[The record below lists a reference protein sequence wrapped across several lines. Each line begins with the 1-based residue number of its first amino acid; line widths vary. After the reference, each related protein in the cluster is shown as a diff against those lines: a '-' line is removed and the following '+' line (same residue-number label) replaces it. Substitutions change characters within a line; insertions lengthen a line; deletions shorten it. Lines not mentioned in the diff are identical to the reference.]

1 MKTKI
6 FWCKVNKYYTEK
18 WINSDYLKNKKGVFI
33 ASCVVTDKAKRKWL
47 RFVKDSLKEI
57 KKDEKIYISWCWAF
71 KDWKAQEDFFEIYP
85 ELLNHKNKIEIL
97 GEAPEEKNNN
107 EEKLQPLSFSI
118 KGRDSGMDYQK
129 LYTKKFIVIQWWCD
143 SFCTFCLTVKKR
155 WRHYS
160 RDKKEIVEEILN
172 FEKQWWKEVV
182 LTGINLWAWGLKTTN
197 EKGSKLYILLREIL
211 ENTKIERIRIS
222 SLWPEFI
229 DDNLIELF
237 KETRIYPHF
246 HLSVQSW
253 SSRVLKL
260 MARHYNADYLKSIL
274 EKIKLI
280 KRCDG
285 VDISLWA
292 DIIVWFPSE
301 TYEDFLETYNLVK
314 DFEINKLHC
323 FPFSAHKIWEN
334 VISWTFDNQIEEVE
348 KKRRLKELNYLW
360 DEIRKDFINS
370 QNWKTLKVLIESV
383 KWDSWKWWSE
393 NYIECDSDNFEVI
406 DWEIKRNGIVFWK
419 LK

>member
-1 MKTKI
+1 MLN
-6 FWCKVNKYYTEK
+6 C
-18 WINSDYLKNKKGVFI
+18 
-33 ASCVVTDKAKRKWL
+33 
-47 RFVKDSLKEI
+47 
-57 KKDEKIYISWCWAF
+57 KKDE
-71 KDWKAQEDFFEIYP
+71 DTTQEI
-85 ELLNHKNKIEIL
+85 
-97 GEAPEEKNNN
+97 
-107 EEKLQPLSFSI
+107 
-118 KGRDSGMDYQK
+118 
-129 LYTKKFIVIQWWCD
+129 
-143 SFCTFCLTVKKR
+143 
-155 WRHYS
+155 
-160 RDKKEIVEEILN
+160 KEIVEEILN

-301 TYEDFLETYNLVK
+301 TYEDF
-314 DFEINKLHC
+314 
-323 FPFSAHKIWEN
+323 
-334 VISWTFDNQIEEVE
+334 
-348 KKRRLKELNYLW
+348 
-360 DEIRKDFINS
+360 
-370 QNWKTLKVLIESV
+370 
-383 KWDSWKWWSE
+383 
-393 NYIECDSDNFEVI
+393 
-406 DWEIKRNGIVFWK
+406 
-419 LK
+419 